1 MSRYQPPLDAS
12 NMADSIRALAAQCL
26 QALKETAAV
35 SIPESC
41 GNAKQILLCGM
52 GGSALAAHVVQR
64 LHEDTLPVPLV
75 ISRDYLIPGWVNGE
89 TLVILSS
96 YSGSTAETLAA
107 LRTAGERQAMLLG
120 LTAGGPLGEALTNAG
135 VPWYRIVPTHNPC
148 GQPRMALG
156 YALFGLLGLLW
167 NAGILSDARGPSM
180 ALVARLE
187 SSLQRLDPGSEES
200 PLPDFT
206 STLAGKGLV
215 IVGSEHLEGS
225 AHILANQLNE
235 NAKLQ
240 ATWQS
245 LPEVNHHL
253 LEGLLHPPALKDLTA
268 FVFLESRH
276 YLAANQARYQVM
288 RSILDSLG
296 MAQVTWQPQ
305 GESRLAEVLLTLSM
319 GSWLSLTLSESYG
332 IDPSPIPY
340 VNRFKQELQTLGF

>member
-12 NMADSIRALAAQCL
+12 NMADSIRALAAQCQ
-26 QALKETAAV
+26 QALADTATVA
-35 SIPESC
+35 IPESC
-41 GNAKQILLCGM
+41 GRAKQILLCGM

-75 ISRDYLIPGWVNGE
+75 ISRDYLLPGWVNSE

-107 LRTAGERQAMLLG
+107 LRTARERQAMLLG
-120 LTAGGPLGEALTNAG
+120 LTAGGPLGEELTSAG
-135 VPWYRIVPTHNPC
+135 APWYRIVPTHNPC

-167 NAGILSDARGPSM
+167 NAGILPDAREPSM
-180 ALVARLE
+180 TLVERLE
-187 SSLQRLDPGSEES
+187 SSLQRLDPGNEVS
-200 PLPDFT
+200 PLPHFT
-206 STLAGKGLV
+206 STLVGKGLV

-253 LEGLLHPPALKDLTA
+253 LEGLLHPPALRDLTA
-268 FVFLESRH
+268 FVFLESSH
-276 YLAANQARYQVM
+276 YLAANQARYRVM

-296 MAQVTWQPQ
+296 IAHVTWQPQ
-305 GESRLAEVLLTLSM
+305 GESRLAEVLLALSM